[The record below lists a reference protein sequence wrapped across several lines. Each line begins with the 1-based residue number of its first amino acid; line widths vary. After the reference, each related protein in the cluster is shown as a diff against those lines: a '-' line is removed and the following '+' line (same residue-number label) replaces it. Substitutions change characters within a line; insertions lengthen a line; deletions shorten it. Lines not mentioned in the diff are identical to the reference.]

1 MLNVGTRWLFLILY
15 IPFTVNVLF
24 TSLSLKHP
32 PPAPQILTPNF
43 SFLFDDRRT
52 SKSTGVYGENKAA
65 VGVQRVDIEAIKSL
79 SFNENDV
86 LFSRGLLAVEYS
98 LT

>member
-1 MLNVGTRWLFLILY
+1 MYYLQVCLLN
-15 IPFTVNVLF
+15 
-24 TSLSLKHP
+24 TSP
-32 PPAPQILTPNF
+32 PRPVPQILTPNF

-52 SKSTGVYGENKAA
+52 SKSTGVFYGENKAA
-65 VGVQRVDIEAIKSL
+65 VGVRRVDIEAIKSL

-98 LT
+98 LI